1 MILAI
6 IVIGLIIIFWLQYPF
21 IKEDKVTNES
31 KNKIIFNKVKI
42 PIVFVCI
49 VFIIYICLNKPAIDK
64 SIISS
69 LEVDNGSFLN

>member
-21 IKEDKVTNES
+21 IKEDNSTSEN
-31 KNKIIFNKVKI
+31 KNKTIFNKVKI

-49 VFIIYICLNKPAIDK
+49 VFIIYLLLNTPAVTK
-64 SIISS
+64 STVNN
-69 LEVDNGSFLN
+69 LEIDNGNF